1 MVRIA
6 IVAAAFALVPWGMFA
21 QSVDL
26 VNAELIARGS
36 ASYAKSCAVGYCHG
50 SEGAAGRGPVLRDR
64 EWNPRQLFK
73 TTHDGL
79 PGTSMPAW
87 KGILPQ
93 EEIWAI
99 TAYIV
104 SLGPRVPAPSV
115 FELSEAAREIPRE
128 LGAEA
133 QRGHDLFFDLTNEK
147 RCSICHR
154 AGREGSANVGPNLA
168 QSVKGKSAAKLRR
181 AIHEPNADVA
191 FGYATTQIRL
201 RSGET
206 VTGILLDKNKLRMR
220 LFDVHTL
227 PPALRSFYGDEVRRV
242 RTRKGSIMPR
252 GGELGYSQ
260 AEVDAVVAFLVELND

>member
-1 MVRIA
+1 MRIA
-6 IVAAAFALVPWGMFA
+6 IVIAALAVVPSGIFA

-26 VNAELIARGS
+26 VNPEFIARGS

-50 SEGAAGRGPVLRDR
+50 SEGAAGRGPILRDR
-64 EWNPRQLFK
+64 EWDPRRLFG
-73 TTHDGL
+73 TIHDGL

-104 SLGPRVPAPSV
+104 SLGPKAPSQSV
-115 FELSEAAREIPRE
+115 IELGETAEELPRE
-128 LGAEA
+128 LSAEA

-147 RCSICHR
+147 RCSICHK

-168 QSVKGKSAAKLRR
+168 QSAKSKSAVKLRR
-181 AIHEPNADVA
+181 AIVKPNADVA
-191 FGYATTQIRL
+191 FGYATTEIQL

-206 VTGILLDKNKLRMR
+206 VAGILLEKDDSRVR
-220 LFDVHTL
+220 LFDFHTL
-227 PPALRSFYGDEVRRV
+227 PPALRSFYGDQVGSV
-242 RTRKGSIMPR
+242 RTRKRSVMPK
-252 GGELGYSQ
+252 GAELGYSK
-260 AEVDAVVAFLVELND
+260 AAIDAVVKFLVELNE